1 MNITTAFLSFYAIRN
16 ITRSEKSAWIMSIL
30 YTFATYRLTN
40 LYYRAAL
47 GESLAMVFLPLL
59 LWGAYEVFYGEERK
73 WYLLVLGISGVLES
87 HVLSFEMCLLFLVA
101 EGILW
106 HDPLCCQQ

>member
-16 ITRSEKSAWIMSIL
+16 ITRSERSAWIMSIL

-59 LWGAYEVFYGEERK
+59 LWGAYEVFTEKKENGIY
-73 WYLLVLGISGVLES
+73 WYWEFPEYWSHMFFLLKCVFYS
-87 HVLSFEMCLLFLVA
+87 
-101 EGILW
+101 LW
-106 HDPLCCQQ
+106 QRGFCG